1 MDADF
6 SREGGIPLKFSERVF
21 ENTPLIKNRKSF
33 WVPPFDRKRQRLLKL
48 FGKSFTKNF
57 CNFSMLSRLTF
68 QTISGFSAISPA
80 GHL

>member
-33 WVPPFDRKRQRLLKL
+33 WMPHFDRKRRRLLKL
-48 FGKSFTKNF
+48 FEKK
-57 CNFSMLSRLTF
+57 LQKKPL
-68 QTISGFSAISPA
+68 
-80 GHL
+80 